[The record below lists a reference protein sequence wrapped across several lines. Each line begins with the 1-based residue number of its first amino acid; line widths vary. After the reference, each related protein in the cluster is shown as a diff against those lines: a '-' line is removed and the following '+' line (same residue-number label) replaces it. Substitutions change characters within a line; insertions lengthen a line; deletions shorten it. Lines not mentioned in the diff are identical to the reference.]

1 MDAEDIVD
9 CLMWGII
16 FLFFLSCIGVAVCFL
31 ALTIAMVLGL
41 IRRNDDANNKY
52 DMLIERLLLRPK
64 DDQDNEQCV
73 ICLSENEDDVD
84 GAGER
89 GRWRMLPGCA
99 HAFHK
104 DCVVK
109 WLRNRT
115 TCPLCRSDVAVAAA
129 DDIISAADHMHFTLQ
144 FNSAFHL
151 SVPASLPAPMESR
164 TPRSSVARSTCNVP
178 ALVLGFS
185 KLCKITK
192 ICAAPEFADT
202 KTEFG
207 DYCGGYDQ
215 RLVITRL
222 FEEIG
227 ALKSAYI
234 KLQKAHIPY
243 NPPKI
248 ALADEIITSEL
259 DSVTALQSLC
269 SWNGSVGSL
278 INDRW
283 SLVQELEAETRKKDS
298 DIMLLRR
305 ELDGLKSANSRLNK
319 QISSSKPSVNHHKDY
334 SIVLKKLTTP
344 NEHSPYKRY
353 SLEAYLSRTMLA
365 VHDGAEDDDELDL
378 ALFDRIMRCCD
389 PLDALMEHPN
399 SSFARF
405 CRTKYLVAV
414 SSEMEAAMF
423 RNNLDVRAFVSR
435 GGHPRTWFYRA
446 FATMA
451 RSAWALR
458 VAVTARRRCC
468 GRGSVRM
475 LYARRGSRYAAEYME
490 SVVAAAAAADAGHG
504 GGDGV
509 AFTVTPG
516 MKMGETMVAC
526 RVLLCT
532 DGKALLFLACF
543 IVAVAIAI
551 ADLVRHLLRR
561 RGSNANAEP
570 PNSPVEKLLLRVP
583 NRVDKE
589 EECVICLHGA
599 AAASYAGG
607 EEDDSRRWSV
617 LPGCAHVFH
626 KDCVTKWL
634 HTHKTCPL
642 CRADVISAAAAD
654 NAADNMV

>member
-1 MDAEDIVD
+1 
-9 CLMWGII
+9 
-16 FLFFLSCIGVAVCFL
+16 
-31 ALTIAMVLGL
+31 
-41 IRRNDDANNKY
+41 
-52 DMLIERLLLRPK
+52 
-64 DDQDNEQCV
+64 
-73 ICLSENEDDVD
+73 
-84 GAGER
+84 
-89 GRWRMLPGCA
+89 
-99 HAFHK
+99 
-104 DCVVK
+104 
-109 WLRNRT
+109 
-115 TCPLCRSDVAVAAA
+115 
-129 DDIISAADHMHFTLQ
+129 
-144 FNSAFHL
+144 
-151 SVPASLPAPMESR
+151 MESR

-178 ALVLGFS
+178 GLVLGFS

-227 ALKSAYI
+227 ALKSTYI

-243 NPPKI
+243 NRPKI
-248 ALADEIITSEL
+248 AFADEIITYEL

-344 NEHSPYKRY
+344 SAVLELFKVASTSVHDFAELIFSLISSPDHRCPNNADEHSPYKRY

-378 ALFDRIMRCCD
+378 ARFDRIMRCCD

-405 CRTKYLVAV
+405 CRTKYLAAV

-475 LYARRGSRYAAEYME
+475 LYARRGSRYAAEYMD
-490 SVVAAAAAADAGHG
+490 SVVAAAAAAAADAGRG
-504 GGDGV
+504 EGDGV

-516 MKMGETMVAC
+516 MKVGETMVAC
-526 RVLLCT
+526 RVLLCHDQHDTISDET
-532 DGKALLFLACF
+532 DPKF
-543 IVAVAIAI
+543 
-551 ADLVRHLLRR
+551 R
-561 RGSNANAEP
+561 
-570 PNSPVEKLLLRVP
+570 
-583 NRVDKE
+583 
-589 EECVICLHGA
+589 
-599 AAASYAGG
+599 
-607 EEDDSRRWSV
+607 
-617 LPGCAHVFH
+617 
-626 KDCVTKWL
+626 
-634 HTHKTCPL
+634 
-642 CRADVISAAAAD
+642 
-654 NAADNMV
+654 

>member
-1 MDAEDIVD
+1 
-9 CLMWGII
+9 
-16 FLFFLSCIGVAVCFL
+16 
-31 ALTIAMVLGL
+31 
-41 IRRNDDANNKY
+41 
-52 DMLIERLLLRPK
+52 
-64 DDQDNEQCV
+64 
-73 ICLSENEDDVD
+73 
-84 GAGER
+84 
-89 GRWRMLPGCA
+89 
-99 HAFHK
+99 
-104 DCVVK
+104 
-109 WLRNRT
+109 
-115 TCPLCRSDVAVAAA
+115 
-129 DDIISAADHMHFTLQ
+129 
-144 FNSAFHL
+144 
-151 SVPASLPAPMESR
+151 MESR

-178 ALVLGFS
+178 GLVLGFS

-227 ALKSAYI
+227 ALKSTYI

-243 NPPKI
+243 NRPKI
-248 ALADEIITSEL
+248 AFADEIITYEL

-344 NEHSPYKRY
+344 SAVLELFKVASTSVHDFAELIFSLISSPDHRCPNNADEHSPYKRY

-378 ALFDRIMRCCD
+378 ARFDRIMRCCD

-405 CRTKYLVAV
+405 CRTKYLAAV

-475 LYARRGSRYAAEYME
+475 LYARRGSR
-490 SVVAAAAAADAGHG
+490 
-504 GGDGV
+504 
-509 AFTVTPG
+509 T
-516 MKMGETMVAC
+516 
-526 RVLLCT
+526 L
-532 DGKALLFLACF
+532 
-543 IVAVAIAI
+543 
-551 ADLVRHLLRR
+551 
-561 RGSNANAEP
+561 
-570 PNSPVEKLLLRVP
+570 
-583 NRVDKE
+583 
-589 EECVICLHGA
+589 
-599 AAASYAGG
+599 
-607 EEDDSRRWSV
+607 
-617 LPGCAHVFH
+617 
-626 KDCVTKWL
+626 
-634 HTHKTCPL
+634 
-642 CRADVISAAAAD
+642 
-654 NAADNMV
+654 